1 MRILLLLSILLVACI
16 TTAQDRAFRY
26 GINEV
31 SYTYAETYSPPD
43 NIEFIFVGKA
53 SYSQYFFTD
62 LQREILRAFDK
73 KNIQIA
79 FRYLDKKTHYS
90 SIKTTEQTKAMYY
103 LSIDESISI
112 EERAGFDRV
121 VSFNF
126 SGKLI
131 DASDFSEKFS
141 FKSIAIAI
149 HDINQQNKDLANY
162 LFSRLYF
169 N

>member
-1 MRILLLLSILLVACI
+1 MQKPIVHPITLNSFLLARLRIANTFLLI
-16 TTAQDRAFRY
+16 FR
-26 GINEV
+26 GR
-31 SYTYAETYSPPD
+31 SYVHL
-43 NIEFIFVGKA
+43 I
-53 SYSQYFFTD
+53 
-62 LQREILRAFDK
+62 K

>member
-1 MRILLLLSILLVACI
+1 
-16 TTAQDRAFRY
+16 
-26 GINEV
+26 
-31 SYTYAETYSPPD
+31 
-43 NIEFIFVGKA
+43 
-53 SYSQYFFTD
+53 
-62 LQREILRAFDK
+62 
-73 KNIQIA
+73 
-79 FRYLDKKTHYS
+79 
-90 SIKTTEQTKAMYY
+90 MYY